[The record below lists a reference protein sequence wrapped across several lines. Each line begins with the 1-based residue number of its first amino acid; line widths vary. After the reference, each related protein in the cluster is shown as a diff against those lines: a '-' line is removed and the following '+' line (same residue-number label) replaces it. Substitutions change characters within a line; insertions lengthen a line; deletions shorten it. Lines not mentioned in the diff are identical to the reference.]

1 MGKALE
7 DKQLRRQPVTRTLLA
22 VSLAA
27 TLAAF
32 GCTTNRTL
40 GDGDP
45 TTAGAGVRTPPTGGV
60 TSGTEGASSLPPS
73 MTSSYSRPDLNVS
86 RDVRYVPADQVAA
99 YMARVEATPSVR
111 FLGPSAP
118 GAAPPPS
125 ASAAQ
130 VTGQFVNPALVV
142 NPQLTINS
150 SSSSQPTPAIISGAG
165 GTADAGAFLGGVVD
179 ADGFVAGLVESGLV
193 VGGNVVPPGGPV
205 FLPSSAP
212 VTPTSAGLPIPAGA
226 FATGPGI
233 TPGVVAGTAP
243 LPVSD
248 GTPTPTAVS
257 SLNPPLTAVSGGAL
271 IGTAPVTAAAQ
282 PLRLD
287 AARRSAVSRTVTA
300 GATASGDVRIAT
312 GSNGRLVV
320 TNVSSPR

>member
-1 MGKALE
+1 MGKAFE
-7 DKQLRRQPVTRTLLA
+7 DKQLSRQATTRTLLA

-60 TSGTEGASSLPPS
+60 TSGTQGSSALPPS
-73 MTSSYSRPDLNVS
+73 MTSSYSRPDLGVP

-99 YMARVEATPSVR
+99 YMARVERVPPVR
-111 FLGPSAP
+111 LLGPSAP

-130 VTGQFVNPALVV
+130 VTGQFVNPALIT

-150 SSSSQPTPAIISGAG
+150 SISSSPVPAIISGAG
-165 GTADAGAFLGGVVD
+165 GGADAGALLGGVVD
-179 ADGFVAGLVESGLV
+179 AGGFMAGVVGSGLV
-193 VGGNVVPPGGPV
+193 VGGNVVTPSAPI
-205 FLPSSAP
+205 FNPSSVP
-212 VTPTSAGLPIPAGA
+212 VTPTSAGLPVPAGA
-226 FATGPGI
+226 FATGLGV

-243 LPVSD
+243 LPVAD

-287 AARRSAVSRTVTA
+287 AARRSAAVRTGAA
-300 GATASGDVRIAT
+300 GATASGDVRIFS
-312 GSNGRLVV
+312 GSNGRTIV
-320 TNVSSPR
+320 TNVQSPR